1 MNEKRPQA
9 QDGGNR
15 IILSAD
21 HVSKTYR
28 FGAVDVPVLRG
39 ASLDIREGEWVSV
52 LGASGSGKST
62 LLHILAGYDQPDPG
76 AGRVLYAGHPL
87 DEAGTRALNRYR
99 NQCIGMVFQFYHLL
113 PELTVV
119 ENVLLPTMIGRSRM
133 QWRARKATYH
143 ARALELLE
151 GFGLADRLA
160 HRSRELSGGERQR
173 VAIAR
178 SLINGPGV
186 LLADEPTGNL
196 DERSGD
202 AILQLLEEQHAGG
215 MTIVMVTHDPALA
228 RRTDRI
234 VEILD
239 GVVEAR

>member
-9 QDGGNR
+9 QDGGSR

-113 PELTVV
+113 
-119 ENVLLPTMIGRSRM
+119 
-133 QWRARKATYH
+133 
-143 ARALELLE
+143 
-151 GFGLADRLA
+151 
-160 HRSRELSGGERQR
+160 
-173 VAIAR
+173 
-178 SLINGPGV
+178 
-186 LLADEPTGNL
+186 
-196 DERSGD
+196 
-202 AILQLLEEQHAGG
+202 
-215 MTIVMVTHDPALA
+215 
-228 RRTDRI
+228 
-234 VEILD
+234 
-239 GVVEAR
+239 